1 MGSLTDSNFWGS
13 KGDYDFG
20 GGYHCTNHY
29 GNFSEHSSANGGL
42 NTSESMTLVGSYF
55 DSPAWRAAFPEIQT
69 WWNKTVWAG
78 PAGPTPC
85 DPYDQGMDCCMFPTG
100 TSANYSIMVNVPGGA
115 NGWGGRCAH
124 NESKNCG
131 WQNISAEFC
140 GDTKPGH
147 PGPVHAFDDPIGCWP
162 DRARFQVVGRQK
174 LYTSDPGF
182 VEMAAGNFALQ
193 PDAEIFRDFPGFPQ
207 IPFAQIGP
215 QVGAPGASRWAY

>member
-29 GNFSEHSSANGGL
+29 GNNSEHSSANGGL
-42 NTSESMTLVGSYF
+42 NTSESMALVGSYL
-55 DSPAWRAAFPEIQT
+55 DSLAWRAAFPEIQT

-207 IPFAQIGP
+207 VPFAQIGP
-215 QVGAPGASRWAY
+215 QVGAPGASRSAY